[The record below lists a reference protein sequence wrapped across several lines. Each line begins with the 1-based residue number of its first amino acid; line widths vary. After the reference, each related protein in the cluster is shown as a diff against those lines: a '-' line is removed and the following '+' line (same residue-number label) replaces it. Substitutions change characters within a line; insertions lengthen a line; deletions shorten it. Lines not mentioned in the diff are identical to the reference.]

1 MQLSK
6 PTVTEFISVYMM
18 VSTGAENRRCTRPS
32 ELFNMKEF
40 KFLLAVWKANLLS
53 AMEYRTAFLLQAVGM
68 MVNDFMYFVIWI
80 IFFDRF
86 KDVRGWGVNDMYLT
100 YGVLA
105 SSFGLVS
112 LLFGNAFNLSEI
124 ISKGRLDYYLS
135 LPRPVL
141 LHAVASRMIASGMG
155 DFTYGF
161 ISYGLSGYFTW
172 NGLLR
177 FVLATL
183 LAAIVFAAFLI
194 LIQSLAFWLGVMS
207 NLSALALNAML
218 TFGIYPITLFD
229 NYAKLILFTLI
240 PAALMG
246 AVPAEFIRAFTWKTL
261 AELLVGAIVFLFI
274 AVTVFRLGLRRYESG
289 SAIQVEV

>member
-1 MQLSK
+1 M
-6 PTVTEFISVYMM
+6 
-18 VSTGAENRRCTRPS
+18 N
-32 ELFNMKEF
+32 EL

-53 AMEYRTAFLLQAVGM
+53 AMEYRAAFLSQVIGM
-68 MVNDFMYFVIWI
+68 MLNNFMYFTIWI
-80 IFFDRF
+80 IFFNRF

-100 YGVLA
+100 FGVLA

-112 LLFGNAFNLSEI
+112 MLFGNTFNLSDI

-135 LPRPVL
+135 MPRPVL
-141 LHAVASRMIASGMG
+141 LHTVASRMIASGMG
-155 DFTYGF
+155 DFSYGF
-161 ISYGLSGYFTW
+161 VSYALSGYFTW
-172 NGLLR
+172 DGLLR

-183 LAAIVFAAFLI
+183 LGAVVLAAFLI
-194 LIQSLAFWLGVMS
+194 MIQSFAFWLGIMS
-207 NLSALALNAML
+207 NLSALALNALL

-246 AVPAEFIRAFTWKTL
+246 AVPADFIRVFTWQTL
-261 AELLVGAIVFLFI
+261 AELLVGAAAFLLI
-274 AVTVFRLGLRRYESG
+274 AVAVFRLGLRRYESG

>member
-1 MQLSK
+1 
-6 PTVTEFISVYMM
+6 
-18 VSTGAENRRCTRPS
+18 
-32 ELFNMKEF
+32 MKEL
-40 KFLLAVWKANLLS
+40 KFLLAIWKTNLLS
-53 AMEYRTAFLLQAVGM
+53 TMEYRAAFLSQVIGM
-68 MVNDFMYFVIWI
+68 MANDFMYFLIWI

-86 KDVRGWGVNDMYLT
+86 QDVRGWGLSDMYLT

-105 SSFGLVS
+105 SAFGLVS

-141 LHAVASRMIASGMG
+141 LHTVASRMIASGVG
-155 DFTYGF
+155 DFSYGF
-161 ISYGLSGYFTW
+161 ISYALSGYFTW
-172 NGLLR
+172 DGLLR
-177 FVLATL
+177 FVLAVFF
-183 LAAIVFAAFLI
+183 AATVFASFLI
-194 LIQSLAFWLGVMS
+194 LIQSLSFWLGVMS
-207 NLSALALNAML
+207 NFSALALNAML

-246 AVPAEFIRAFTWKTL
+246 AVPAEFIRAFTWQTL
-261 AELLVGAIVFLFI
+261 AELLVGAIAFLLI
-274 AVTVFRLGLRRYESG
+274 AITVFRLGLKRYESG

>member
-1 MQLSK
+1 
-6 PTVTEFISVYMM
+6 
-18 VSTGAENRRCTRPS
+18 
-32 ELFNMKEF
+32 MKEL

-53 AMEYRTAFLLQAVGM
+53 AMEYRGSFLSQVIGM
-68 MVNDFMYFVIWI
+68 MVNNFMYFVIWI

-86 KDVRGWGVNDMYLT
+86 QDVRGWGLSDMYLT
-100 YGVLA
+100 FGVLA

-112 LLFGNAFNLSEI
+112 ILFGNAFHLSDI

-135 LPRPVL
+135 FPRPVL
-141 LHAVASRMIASGMG
+141 LHAVASRMIASGAG
-155 DFTYGF
+155 DFFYGF
-161 ISYGLSGYFTW
+161 LSYGLSGYFSW
-172 NGLLR
+172 DGLLR

-207 NLSALALNAML
+207 NLSALALNALL

-229 NYAKLILFTLI
+229 NYAKLILFTII

-246 AVPAEFIRAFTWKTL
+246 AVPAEFVRAFTWQTL
-261 AELLVGAIVFLFI
+261 AELLIGAIVFLFVAI
-274 AVTVFRLGLRRYESG
+274 AVFRLGLKRYESG